1 MRARRAKPKVA
12 RGGKMWVSPQRLGCT
27 WTCSVYVPPGLAP
40 GGAQLLRP
48 PETRAHPQPRP
59 TLSPLGDR
67 RPSKKHAGTRPVKEP
82 PHGKSSG

>member
-12 RGGKMWVSPQRLGCT
+12 RGGRMWVSPQRLCCT

-48 PETRAHPQPRP
+48 RETRAHPQPRP

-67 RPSKKHAGTRPVKEP
+67 RPSKKHAGTRPLKEP